1 MDTEVCKMW
10 GSYARGPVDSPFGQ
24 RRASW
29 RNGNY
34 SFSIRE
40 VILFPSR
47 MFWRKKK
54 KEKNQK
60 IEGIFSPCNKKE
72 QLSILKP
79 IDAGLDGL

>member
-10 GSYARGPVDSPFGQ
+10 GSYARGPVNSPFGQ
-24 RRASW
+24 LKKW
-29 RNGNY
+29 K
-34 SFSIRE
+34 
-40 VILFPSR
+40 LFLQHQRSNSVSQQDVLE
-47 MFWRKKK
+47 KKK
-54 KEKNQK
+54 REKNQK